1 MAAPKWRPGFAAS
14 LPGLAD
20 LLRYQRSWWSG
31 DLQAAVSVAAYLIPQ
46 ALAYATLAGL
56 TPITGLWAALAPLAV
71 YAVLGTSRLLSVG
84 PESTTALM
92 TAAVLS
98 PLVFGDGARY
108 ASYAATLAIMVGGIC
123 LCAGMLRLG
132 FLSNL
137 LSRPVLVGY
146 LTGIAILM
154 ILGQVGTLFSIASRP
169 DDSALTRLRALVA
182 GAGALHWPTALL
194 GVGVIVVV
202 VALRIWAPR
211 WPGPFIGLLVAAV
224 TAKFLGLA
232 GHGVHVVGPVPGGLP
247 NISVPPDFSG
257 TVRELLVPA
266 IGIAV
271 VAFSDNV
278 LTARAFASASTEEI
292 DADAELRALGVSN
305 LAAGLAHGMPV
316 SSSGSRTAL
325 AAVSGARTQM
335 YSLIVFVIVWFV
347 LMLGGSL
354 VAFIPSVALG
364 ALIIYAATTLID
376 IQEFRRLARFRRSEL
391 VLALTTAI
399 AVIFAGVLYGVFA
412 AVGLTIL
419 DLLRRLA
426 RAHDSIQGIVP
437 GLPGMHDIDDYPDAT
452 VIPGLLVYRYD
463 APLCFANAE
472 DFRHRALAAVDTAS
486 SAVRWFVL
494 NVEANVEVDIT
505 AVDALERLRQDLTQ
519 RDIVFALARVK
530 QDLRDALTA
539 AGFVDRIGRDRL
551 FLTLPTAVAAFERS
565 QEADDGGAPV

>member
-14 LPGLAD
+14 LPGLAN

-56 TPITGLWAALAPLAV
+56 APITGLWAALAPLAV

-154 ILGQVGTLFSIASRP
+154 ILGQVGTLFSIPSRP

-182 GAGALHWPTALL
+182 GAGDLHWPTALL

-551 FLTLPTAVAAFERS
+551 FLTLPTAVAAFECS